1 METPKKKST
10 EKFVKDI
17 RKHTRRIFTSEQKI
31 LIVMEGLRAETS
43 VAELCRKHN
52 IVQSQFY
59 SWNKEFMEA
68 GKKRLSGDITREATS
83 DEVSDL
89 KKENAR
95 LKEIVADLVLRYDIV
110 KKSSDMLDQ
119 SINTGNICDYQQAK
133 NTKSFK
139 QSHGVK
145 SV

>member
-68 GKKRLSGDITREATS
+68 GKKRLSGDLTREATS
-83 DEVSDL
+83 DEVLDL

-95 LKEIVADLVLRYDIV
+95 LKEIVADLVVRYDIV
-110 KKSSDMLDQ
+110 KKSLDMLD
-119 SINTGNICDYQQAK
+119 
-133 NTKSFK
+133 
-139 QSHGVK
+139 
-145 SV
+145 